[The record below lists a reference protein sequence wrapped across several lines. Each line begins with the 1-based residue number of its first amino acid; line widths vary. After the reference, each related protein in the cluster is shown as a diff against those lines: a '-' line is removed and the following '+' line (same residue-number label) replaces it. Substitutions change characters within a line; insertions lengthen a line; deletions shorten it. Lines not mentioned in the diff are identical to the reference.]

1 MQVQEEGAHESSG
14 KLRSSG
20 GLEEVA
26 VGGHIGA
33 WGGIRGHREPWR
45 ERGIY
50 SSVGQHGSEDVWGVV
65 GVLIS
70 RVIEGLIQIPKF
82 DRVGG

>member
-1 MQVQEEGAHESSG
+1 MDGAGE
-14 KLRSSG
+14 
-20 GLEEVA
+20 
-26 VGGHIGA
+26 
-33 WGGIRGHREPWR
+33 
-45 ERGIY
+45 IY